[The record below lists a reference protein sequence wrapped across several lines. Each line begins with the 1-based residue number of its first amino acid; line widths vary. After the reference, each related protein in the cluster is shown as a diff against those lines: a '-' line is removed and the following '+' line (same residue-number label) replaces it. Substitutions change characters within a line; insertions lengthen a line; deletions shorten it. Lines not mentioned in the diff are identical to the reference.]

1 MSGRDAFGPNL
12 RRLRVQRGVTLEQ
25 IADATKV
32 SVDLWKGLEQ
42 NDFSRWPTGIY
53 ARSYLRSY
61 SVAIGADPET
71 TVDDFCRYFPQGDR
85 RVARVVR
92 EQAAIVGHQD
102 LRWRDDLDRQVDRRG
117 AGGPL
122 PPPPAPGLA
131 TRVASAL
138 TGWVGRAWAA
148 AQRTQDDAGS
158 HTRSI
163 PNR

>member
-12 RRLRVQRGVTLEQ
+12 RRIRVQRGVTLEQ

-61 SVAIGADPET
+61 SAAVGADPET

-85 RVARVVR
+85 RAARLVR
-92 EQAAIVGHQD
+92 EQAAIVNHQD
-102 LRWRDDLDRQVDRRG
+102 LRWRDDLGRQVDRRG
-117 AGGPL
+117 AGGPI
-122 PPPPAPGLA
+122 PPPPAPGFA
-131 TRVASAL
+131 TRIATTL
-138 TGWVGRAWAA
+138 TGWIARAWPTPRS
-148 AQRTQDDAGS
+148 QGDAGT

-163 PNR
+163 PN